1 MISYALTIVWFML
14 VFIAFDWGTGNTLLN
29 IIFVLVPLAL
39 FFVSGIMFGKFKNKM
54 YMDYDYTLVSGSIRV
69 SKVVKN
75 IKRYFAIKFDASTI
89 EKIGLYGSNTFKKY
103 DTMHG
108 ISKYIF
114 TSNLT
119 PAENKSFYYIVAVVD
134 SDRKLMVFE
143 CTETFIVNILKF
155 SNKTV
160 LEEEFTKK

>member
-1 MISYALTIVWFML
+1 MAKLMKKWL
-14 VFIAFDWGTGNTLLN
+14 
-29 IIFVLVPLAL
+29 IFNFNWV
-39 FFVSGIMFGKFKNKM
+39 KNKNFRQGGKIQLCL
-54 YMDYDYTLVSGSIRV
+54 DLFSATLTTKENEPFRGKGFSVRIQFPA
-69 SKVVKN
+69 KLLLWLQETKD
-75 IKRYFAIKFDASTI
+75 I
-89 EKIGLYGSNTFKKY
+89 
-103 DTMHG
+103 
-108 ISKYIF
+108 
-114 TSNLT
+114 LT